1 LTLDQLGQSM
11 KNRNAYNLSMVKASI
26 TGAPGS
32 QTISITMP
40 ATATVSSAI
49 VPVTGLY
56 SMGAEAY
63 GGQYISHI
71 QMSAGQTITLPV
83 TPPPLLPNAPS
94 LTLNPTS
101 VTGGAQSS
109 TGTVTLSGP
118 APAAGAQ
125 VTLSSSDAAASVPAS
140 VTIPAGSASAT
151 FTINTNPVAAST
163 VATIFASYDGVTPS
177 ASLTVTPPPTTV
189 SSLTL
194 PPRSFSGRAQSSTGT
209 VTLSGPAPAAGA
221 QV

>member
-1 LTLDQLGQSM
+1 M
-11 KNRNAYNLSMVKASI
+11 KNRNAYNLSMVTASL

-40 ATATVSSAI
+40 ATASVSSAI
-49 VPVTGLY
+49 IPVTGLY

-83 TPPPLLPNAPS
+83 THTPLLPNASS

-109 TGTVTLSGP
+109 TGTVNLRWP

-125 VTLSSSDAAASVPAS
+125 VTLRTTNREASVPAS
-140 VTIPAGSASAT
+140 VTIPAGSGST
-151 FTINTNPVAAST
+151 RFSIHTNPVPAST
-163 VATIFASYDGVTPS
+163 VATI
-177 ASLTVTPPPTTV
+177 
-189 SSLTL
+189 
-194 PPRSFSGRAQSSTGT
+194 
-209 VTLSGPAPAAGA
+209 
-221 QV
+221 